1 MENSNQINDDFTS
14 IQQPPPISNKPILI
28 KLFDKWRGKG
38 HETEIVTA
46 IYDGTIYKTFG
57 GKQIRKMFIVGW
69 KPI

>member
-1 MENSNQINDDFTS
+1 MKINNQINDGFS
-14 IQQPPPISNKPILI
+14 PIQQPPPISSKPILL

-38 HETEIVTA
+38 RETEIVTA

-57 GKQIRKMFIVGW
+57 DKQIRKMFIVGW